1 MIGGKFSAAELEFF
15 EMQRVWSGLDAV
27 RSEERQMTEFILS
40 RLSKDSKFDVAG
52 MNEALRLARQFTC
65 SHRVPK
71 VHELV
76 EANQAGRLAEK
87 IAELN
92 SEFRLG

>member
-40 RLSKDSKFDVAG
+40 RLSQDS
-52 MNEALRLARQFTC
+52 
-65 SHRVPK
+65 
-71 VHELV
+71 
-76 EANQAGRLAEK
+76 
-87 IAELN
+87 
-92 SEFRLG
+92 